1 MDVLIRGL
9 CEQYIDYKLGDREIR
24 EARGLVDSI
33 ELPVSKDDVLLGF
46 FLGVTSSQLSNFY
59 MTVYNRAPEQDELE
73 YYKEI
78 LVRRAPEIIA
88 RIINLAP
95 VDEEEIV
102 HETLKDGKDEL
113 TFEEPA
119 EIESETEEPITAE
132 IELSPV
138 ATIDDSVGSGESM
151 KFSFQ
156 SRSVKKSVA
165 TVLGIPVKQ

>member
-9 CEQYIDYKLGDREIR
+9 CEQYIDFKLGDGEIR
-24 EARGLVDSI
+24 EVRDLVDSI

-59 MTVYNRAPEQDELE
+59 LTVYNRAPKQDELE
-73 YYKEI
+73 YFKEI

-88 RIINLAP
+88 RIINLVP

-102 HETLKDGKDEL
+102 YEALKDGKEEL

-119 EIESETEEPITAE
+119 EIEPETEEPITAE
-132 IELSPV
+132 IELSHV
-138 ATIDDSVGSGESM
+138 ATIDGSEGSGENM

-156 SRSVKKSVA
+156 SRSVKKPVS
-165 TVLGIPVKQ
+165 TVLGIPVK